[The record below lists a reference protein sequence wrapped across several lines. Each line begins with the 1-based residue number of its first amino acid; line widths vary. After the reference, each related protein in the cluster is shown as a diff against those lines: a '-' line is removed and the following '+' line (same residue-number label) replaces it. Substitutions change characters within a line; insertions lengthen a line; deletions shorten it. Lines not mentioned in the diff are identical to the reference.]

1 MFVGHEFLA
10 FALAG
15 WGAHRL
21 GGDERA
27 SLWLGAVA
35 ALAALLPDLDV
46 VYAVATYAAA
56 VAGDTPL
63 GWEAFWGV
71 ANGVHRVVTHPLP
84 VGVGGTLVFG
94 AAVVVARR
102 RRETASDLAQPTDS
116 TGLNDVESPSP
127 VARRRTSTPAVAA
140 VAVAVV
146 AAITLLATFYTAD
159 GWAAALVA
167 AAFLLVVGGVGALV
181 GRRVAAA
188 PARDA
193 PSLSPTALTAA
204 AGVGFLTHPF
214 GDVFLAAPPPLLSPL
229 GPPLL
234 TERVVL
240 VADPTLNLLG
250 VLFVEVAT
258 VWAGLAV
265 FSRMTADRLGGVR
278 LRGAVDARAALGVGY
293 APAAFLLPRP
303 TIADA
308 HVLGFTIVPLA
319 VVVALWAGR
328 SPRARLRRADAEATG
343 TADRSPLD
351 RVDAAYV
358 SAVAGLTTLTLA
370 GVAYGAAYL
379 LL

>member
-15 WGAHRL
+15 GGALRL

-27 SLWLGAVA
+27 SLRLGGVA
-35 ALAALLPDLDV
+35 ALTALLPDLDV

-56 VAGDTPL
+56 VVGGTPL

-84 VGVGGTLVFG
+84 VGVVGTLVFG
-94 AAVVVARR
+94 AAVAAVRR
-102 RRETASDLAQPTDS
+102 RRGTVSNLAQPTDS
-116 TGLNDVESPSP
+116 TGSDEVESPSP
-127 VARRRTSTPAVAA
+127 VARWHSSIPAVAA

-146 AAITLLATFYTAD
+146 AAITLLAAFYTAD
-159 GWAAALVA
+159 SVAAALVA
-167 AAFLLVVGGVGALV
+167 AAFLLVVGVVGGLV

-188 PARDA
+188 PTRDA
-193 PSLSPTALTAA
+193 LSLSPTALTAA

-214 GDVFLAAPPPLLSPL
+214 GDVFLAAPPPLFSPF

-240 VADPTLNLLG
+240 AVDPTLNLLG
-250 VLFVEVAT
+250 ILCVEVAT

-265 FSRMTADRLGGVR
+265 FSRVTADRLGGVR
-278 LRGAVDARAALGVGY
+278 LRGAVDARAVFGLGY
-293 APAAFLLPRP
+293 APAAFFLPRP

-319 VVVALWAGR
+319 AVVALWVGQSA
-328 SPRARLRRADAEATG
+328 RARSQRADAEATG
-343 TADRSPLD
+343 LADRSALA

-358 SAVAGLTTLTLA
+358 AVVAGLTTLTLA
-370 GVAYGAAYL
+370 ALAYGAAYL
-379 LL
+379 LV

>member
-15 WGAHRL
+15 LGAHRL

-56 VAGDTPL
+56 VAGGTPL

-84 VGVGGTLVFG
+84 VGVVGTLVFG
-94 AAVVVARR
+94 ATVVAVRR
-102 RRETASDLAQPTDS
+102 GRGTNSNLAQPTDS
-116 TGLNDVESPSP
+116 TGPNDVEPPSP
-127 VARRRTSTPAVAA
+127 IARRHSSIPAVAG

-146 AAITLLATFYTAD
+146 AAITLLATFYTTD
-159 GWAAALVA
+159 GGAATLVA
-167 AAFLLVVGGVGALV
+167 AAFLLVVGVVGALA
-181 GRRVAAA
+181 GRRTTAAFA
-188 PARDA
+188 GDRT
-193 PSLSPTALTAA
+193 SLSPTALTAA

-214 GDVFLAAPPPLLSPL
+214 GDVFLAAPPPLLSPF

-234 TERVVL
+234 TERIVL
-240 VADPTLNLLG
+240 ATDPTLNLLG
-250 VLFVEVAT
+250 ILFAEVAT
-258 VWAGLAV
+258 VWAGVAV
-265 FSRMTADRLGGVR
+265 FSRVTADRLGGVR

-319 VVVALWAGR
+319 IVVALWAGR
-328 SPRARLRRADAEATG
+328 SARARLQRADAEATG
-343 TADRSPLD
+343 TADRSAPA

-358 SAVAGLTTLTLA
+358 SVVVGLTTLTLA
-370 GVAYGAAYL
+370 GVAYGAVYL

>member
-56 VAGDTPL
+56 VAGGTPL

-84 VGVGGTLVFG
+84 VGVVGTLVFG
-94 AAVVVARR
+94 AAAISARR
-102 RRETASDLAQPTDS
+102 RRGTTSDLAQPTNS
-116 TGLNDVESPSP
+116 
-127 VARRRTSTPAVAA
+127 RRRRFLPTVAA

-146 AAITLLATFYTAD
+146 AATTLLAAFYTAD
-159 GWAAALVA
+159 STAAALVA
-167 AAFLLVVGGVGALV
+167 AAFLLVVGAVGALV
-181 GRRVAAA
+181 GRRTAAD
-188 PARDA
+188 PARDP
-193 PSLSPTALTAA
+193 PSLSPAALTAA

-214 GDVFLAAPPPLLSPL
+214 GDLFLAAPPPLFSPF

-234 TERVVL
+234 TERIVL
-240 VADPTLNLLG
+240 ATDPTLNLLG
-250 VLFVEVAT
+250 ILFVEVAT
-258 VWAGLAV
+258 VWAGVAV
-265 FSRMTADRLGGVR
+265 FSRVTADLLGRAR

-328 SPRARLRRADAEATG
+328 SARARLPRADAEATG
-343 TADRSPLD
+343 TADRPALARAD
-351 RVDAAYV
+351 VAYV
-358 SAVAGLTTLTLA
+358 VVVVGLTTLTLA
-370 GVAYGAAYL
+370 GAAYGAAYL
-379 LL
+379 LA